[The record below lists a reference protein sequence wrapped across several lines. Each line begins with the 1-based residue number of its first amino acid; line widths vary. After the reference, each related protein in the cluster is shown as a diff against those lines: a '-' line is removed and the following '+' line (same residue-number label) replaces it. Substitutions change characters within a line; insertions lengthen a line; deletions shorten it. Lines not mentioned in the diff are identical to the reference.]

1 MWVVM
6 DQEASER
13 KCDLS
18 SLYFAVNK
26 QTLRNALLDPG
37 GDFFSTNTT
46 KLSSFP
52 PRQRRVRGVVSRRW
66 AVLSPSLYLYLS
78 GTVCFL

>member
-18 SLYFAVNK
+18 SLCFAVNK

-46 KLSSFP
+46 KLSSFS
-52 PRQRRVRGVVSRRW
+52 GGLGACLVS
-66 AVLSPSLYLYLS
+66 AGPSYLLPS
-78 GTVCFL
+78 IFPALCVFSSL